1 MAVLGH
7 SGSQAPQLM
16 HSLVITVAIGWVL
29 DAGLSRAAP
38 PPAECKIPNVFWQV
52 GQTAARSLGS
62 ARARARAPA
71 DGLADARGRRRGGRG
86 CDARAPTRNRPPP
99 ARRPPRRPRAA

>member
-29 DAGLSRAAP
+29 DAGLSRTAP

-52 GQTAARSLGS
+52 GQTAARSLG
-62 ARARARAPA
+62 AGRARARAPA
-71 DGLADARGRRRGGRG
+71 DAGGRRGPHG
-86 CDARAPTRNRPPP
+86 CDARAPRRNRSPPG
-99 ARRPPRRPRAA
+99 RRPRRRARAAI